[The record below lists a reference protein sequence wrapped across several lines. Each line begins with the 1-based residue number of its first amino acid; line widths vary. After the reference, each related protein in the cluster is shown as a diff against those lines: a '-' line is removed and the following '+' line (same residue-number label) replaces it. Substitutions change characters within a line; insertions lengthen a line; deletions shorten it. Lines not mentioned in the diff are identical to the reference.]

1 MRKAGDLIREY
12 LREGQLAANRSEPI
26 GSGAYGVVYAS
37 DVPGNVM
44 KQAIVPDIP
53 EYKDVPGER
62 TLEQEANLQ
71 AIAAE
76 MGIAP
81 RVAGLEKFPGGIGNR
96 IEMADVRQNYE
107 ALPQDPMIG
116 PQSVSDYAMPG
127 TRKDLQKFAVRQ
139 AQQMGQLALKGVRLE
154 DRHDGNVMRH
164 KMTGRPM
171 QIDFG
176 IAGRVEG
183 SEQVATLANA
193 TAEGFEAAGLGD
205 VASIYRATVMD
216 LLEGGDVAD
225 AMDVAKQGFSRLQ
238 KIGSKFFMI
247 SRLTAFSGRALCSP
261 CLISFDADTV
271 LLQTDTPYKSTS
283 ARLLLCSKRLTLC
296 TARVVLLEPLC
307 LCNSSQ
313 ALVRAIRL
321 PLLHRQPSTVN
332 WLCSKSRCSHSYLY
346 FTYLLYPPQSR
357 RLLASASTQCQVH

>member
-1 MRKAGDLIREY
+1 MRKAGELIKEY

-26 GSGAYGVVYAS
+26 GAGANAVVYAS

-44 KQAIVPDIP
+44 KQSSRADSH
-53 EYKDVPGER
+53 EYANDFEKEV
-62 TLEQEANLQ
+62 NLQ

-81 RVAGLEKFPGGIGNR
+81 RVAGLETFPGGIGNR

-107 ALPQDPMIG
+107 LLPQDPVIG
-116 PQSVSDYAMPG
+116 PEAVSSFVPGAGYAE
-127 TRKDLQKFAVRQ
+127 DLPKFAVRH

-164 KMTGRPM
+164 RITGRPL
-171 QIDFG
+171 QLDFG

-183 SEQVATLANA
+183 SEQVATLAHA
-193 TAEGFEAAGLGD
+193 TAEGFEAAGLDD

-238 KIGSKFFMI
+238 KIK
-247 SRLTAFSGRALCSP
+247 
-261 CLISFDADTV
+261 
-271 LLQTDTPYKSTS
+271 
-283 ARLLLCSKRLTLC
+283 
-296 TARVVLLEPLC
+296 
-307 LCNSSQ
+307 
-313 ALVRAIRL
+313 
-321 PLLHRQPSTVN
+321 
-332 WLCSKSRCSHSYLY
+332 
-346 FTYLLYPPQSR
+346 
-357 RLLASASTQCQVH
+357 